1 MLRFVH
7 QTRFAASPEAVFA
20 FHEREDILKLL
31 FPPWQ
36 RGRVVSRQGGLEVGA
51 RVVFRLWLGPF
62 PLTWI
67 AVHTAFEKNR
77 LFVDEQEKGPFAY
90 WRHRHVFLPD
100 GDGCILRDEIEYSA
114 PLGLDRWMGWWLER
128 ELRRM
133 FEYRHQVTARSIA
146 VE

>member
-1 MLRFVH
+1 MLCFVH
-7 QTRFAASPEAVFA
+7 QTRIAASPETVFA

-36 RGRVVSRQGGLEVGA
+36 KGHAVSRSGGLEVGA

-62 PLTWI
+62 PVTWI

-90 WRHRHVFLPD
+90 WRHRHVFVPD
-100 GDGCILRDEIEYSA
+100 GDGCILRDEIECSA
-114 PLGLDRWMGWWLER
+114 PLGLDRWIGWWIER
-128 ELRRM
+128 DLRRM
-133 FEYRHQVTARSIA
+133 FAYRHEVTARA
-146 VE
+146 VAVT